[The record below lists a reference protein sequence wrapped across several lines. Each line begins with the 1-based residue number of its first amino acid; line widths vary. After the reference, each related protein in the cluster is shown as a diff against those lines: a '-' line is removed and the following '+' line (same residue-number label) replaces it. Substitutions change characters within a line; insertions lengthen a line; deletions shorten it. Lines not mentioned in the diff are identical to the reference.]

1 MMGNKLTER
10 NDRLRKQRVKWR
22 REVETV
28 EGYWKD
34 CADEDRDDMRSEL
47 RRQLPVLD
55 ADIEA
60 SNVDDLT
67 KTDLRTRVGV
77 LMKHVSDRSGF

>member
-1 MMGNKLTER
+1 MGNKLTER
-10 NDRLRKQRVKWR
+10 NERLRKQRTKWR

-34 CADEDRDDMRSEL
+34 CAEEDREEMRSEL
-47 RRQLPVLD
+47 RKQLPVLD

-60 SNVDDLT
+60 SNVDDFT
-67 KTDLRTRVGV
+67 KADLRARISI
-77 LMKHVSDRSGF
+77 LIKHVSDAHT